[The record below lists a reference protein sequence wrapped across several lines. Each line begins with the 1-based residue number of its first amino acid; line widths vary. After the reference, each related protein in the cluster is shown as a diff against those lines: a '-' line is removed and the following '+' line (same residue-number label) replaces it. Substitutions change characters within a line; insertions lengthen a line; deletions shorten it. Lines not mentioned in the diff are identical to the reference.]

1 MAMVRQPGFGKRLAD
16 HAAAIEAL
24 LARLL
29 ADRTAA
35 SRHGDVPARLLAAM
49 RHGALGGG
57 KRLRP
62 FLLIESARLFGA
74 TGAGP
79 LRAAAALEC
88 VHCYSLI
95 HDDLPAMDD
104 DDLRRGKP
112 TVHKAFGEAAAIL
125 AGDSLLTI
133 AFEILSDPAT
143 ARDAAIRAALALA
156 LAKAAGAQGMAG
168 GQMLDLDGE
177 GRKLS
182 RQAIL
187 RMQAMKTGALI
198 AYACEAGA
206 VLGRARPADRRR
218 MRRFG
223 EALGRAFQIADD
235 LLDATGEEKALGKRA
250 AKDAARGKPTLVAL
264 LGIDKSR
271 QLAQASLEEA
281 LSELTAF
288 GSRAGLLAAAARHVV
303 ERNR

>member
-1 MAMVRQPGFGKRLAD
+1 
-16 HAAAIEAL
+16 
-24 LARLL
+24 
-29 ADRTAA
+29 
-35 SRHGDVPARLLAAM
+35 
-49 RHGALGGG
+49 
-57 KRLRP
+57 
-62 FLLIESARLFGA
+62 
-74 TGAGP
+74 
-79 LRAAAALEC
+79 
-88 VHCYSLI
+88 
-95 HDDLPAMDD
+95 
-104 DDLRRGKP
+104 
-112 TVHKAFGEAAAIL
+112 
-125 AGDSLLTI
+125 
-133 AFEILSDPAT
+133 
-143 ARDAAIRAALALA
+143 
-156 LAKAAGAQGMAG
+156 
-168 GQMLDLDGE
+168 
-177 GRKLS
+177 
-182 RQAIL
+182 
-187 RMQAMKTGALI
+187 MQAMKTGALI